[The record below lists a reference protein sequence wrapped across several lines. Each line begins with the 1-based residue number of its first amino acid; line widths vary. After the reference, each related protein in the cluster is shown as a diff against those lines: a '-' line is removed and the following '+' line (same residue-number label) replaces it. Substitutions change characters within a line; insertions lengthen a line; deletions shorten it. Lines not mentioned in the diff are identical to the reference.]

1 MQNEKYSFFYSLADR
16 DLHTWLPGAAD
27 PTDNL
32 IGIGI
37 SVPQGIRLELPT
49 QMDYDADYE
58 LQGISLQAYWWDSVN
73 GHYWWH
79 EPQTGLDITGP
90 EQTDIIATPL
100 VNFIRIK
107 LQVLAP
113 RKQYIIGSQEQDQHI
128 AGNTHQLNPRAIQG
142 NEDGKTPFKME
153 PHLVERGGL
162 LSLTIENVH
171 PVKDL
176 VISGAYHGLKM
187 CPKG

>member
-16 DLHTWLPGAAD
+16 DLHTWAPGAVN

-37 SVPQGIRLELPT
+37 AVAQGERREITT

-58 LQGISLQAYWWDSVN
+58 LQGLALQAYWWDSVN
-73 GHYWWH
+73 GQYWWY
-79 EPQTGLDITGP
+79 EPQTGLDLTGP
-90 EQTDIIATPL
+90 EQTEIIGTPL
-100 VNFIRIK
+100 VNFLRIR
-107 LQVLAP
+107 LRVLSP

-128 AGNTHQLNPRAIQG
+128 NGDTHRLNPRGVQG

-153 PHLVERGGL
+153 PHLVERGGI
-162 LSLTIENVH
+162 LSLTVENVH
-171 PVKDL
+171 TVKDL
-176 VISGAYHGLKM
+176 VVSGTYHGIKM